1 MKAVRVR
8 NPASLDSLEVVDI
21 ADPAEPGPGE
31 VTVKLYASSLN
42 FHDYAVVAGMIPTEE
57 GRIPLSDGAGEVV
70 AVGEGVEEFAV
81 GDRVISTFFPKWR
94 DGAPPMGSFETTPGD
109 GIDGFACEM
118 ATRPVEAF
126 THAPESLDFLGA
138 ATLPCAGLTAWRALM
153 EDGKLQPGQTVL
165 IQGTGGV
172 SLFALLFAKAAGAR
186 VIATSSS
193 DDKLG
198 TVRKLGADHTINYKS
213 NENWGEEAFDWTGGK
228 GVDHVIEV
236 GGPGTVN
243 QSIAAIRPGGHIH
256 LIGVLTGRSGE
267 VETAALM
274 RKMGRLQ
281 GLTVGS
287 RAMQQRMIAAIDANG
302 LKPQIS
308 DRFALKRLADAFRH
322 EESGKH
328 LGKIAIEI

>member
-21 ADPAEPGPGE
+21 DDPAEPGPGE

-42 FHDYAVVAGMIPTEE
+42 FHDYAVVAGMIPTED

-109 GIDGFACEM
+109 GIDGFACEL

-213 NENWGEEAFDWTGGK
+213 NENWGEETFEWTGGK
-228 GVDHVIEV
+228 GVDHVVEV